1 MSFSKNQ
8 TSTIKY
14 HTCFIF
20 LPVGIVK
27 SHVTNHPTG
36 VRREQNNTFE
46 TSSETDVW
54 QHGCL
59 HGFLELEQWII

>member
-36 VRREQNNTFE
+36 VRRVAAGLCHVAGHLRTRAK
-46 TSSETDVW
+46 
-54 QHGCL
+54 QH
-59 HGFLELEQWII
+59 I